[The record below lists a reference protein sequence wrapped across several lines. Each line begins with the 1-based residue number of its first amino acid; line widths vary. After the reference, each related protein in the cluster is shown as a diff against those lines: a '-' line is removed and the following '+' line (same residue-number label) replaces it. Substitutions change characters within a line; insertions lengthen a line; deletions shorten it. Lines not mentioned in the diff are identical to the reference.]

1 MNGLVLLDD
10 GRGRFGPMVDL
21 RSSFDLRSG
30 ILTTGER
37 IAAVAGQSV
46 VAAVVPEPI
55 AAITANRHP
64 ELVVNEIP
72 EGDGPWLVINGR
84 LLQPPGD
91 VSLEPGSAEVSARD
105 GSIRRAVLDRE
116 GLQSLLDVIASND
129 PEATLPES
137 IRLVERDE
145 PPLAEH
151 PWDIFAT
158 AGSRISIDLG
168 LIERPEDHWMR
179 LHGGT
184 VIGDHPIRIARDA
197 ALDPL
202 VVLDA
207 REGPIVVETGVKVG
221 AHSVLTGPCA
231 ILDAT
236 RVSDHASIK
245 ANTVIGPGC
254 RAGGEI
260 GGTVFQGYSNKSHDG
275 HLGDSW
281 VGEWVNL
288 GAATVNSNLLNTYG
302 DVVVRLDPAESRIRS
317 GRQFLGCILG
327 DHVKTAIGTRI
338 MTGSVIGTGAM
349 IASAAS
355 PPTFLERF
363 AWLTDDGVRKYR
375 LDKFLD
381 TARVVMERREQEL
394 DPATEARLQSL
405 HAATPDPRA

>member
-10 GRGRFGPMVDL
+10 GRGQFGPMVDL

-30 ILTTGER
+30 LLTTGER
-37 IAAVAGQSV
+37 IAAIAGQAA
-46 VAAVVPEPI
+46 VAAVVPEPM
-55 AAITANRHP
+55 AAITAFRHP
-64 ELVVNEIP
+64 DLVVNEIP

-91 VSLEPGSAEVSARD
+91 VSLEPGTAEVSARD
-105 GSIRRAVLDRE
+105 GSIRRAVLDRA

-151 PWDIFAT
+151 PWDIFT
-158 AGSRISIDLG
+158 SAGSRITIDLG
-168 LIERPEDHWMR
+168 LIDRPEDHWMR

-197 ALDPL
+197 VLDPL

-207 REGPIVVETGVKVG
+207 REGPIVVETGVRVG

-236 RVSDHASIK
+236 RVSAHASIK

-302 DVVVRLDPAESRIRS
+302 EVVVRLAPAESRIRS

-363 AWLTDDGVRKYR
+363 AWLTDAGVRKYR

-381 TARVVMERREQEL
+381 TARVVMERREQKL
-394 DPATEARLQSL
+394 DPALEARLQSL
-405 HAATPDPRA
+405 HDAAADPRA